1 MTKVTKVPKPILTKQ
16 DIHFR
21 LRTCAEYGQ
30 ASFAGIA
37 SLSLAM
43 VLLINS
49 FKGGELAVNSAVFAA
64 FAAYFVFAL
73 LQLGTMALIRRDLLQ
88 HGGLRRSTR
97 RLGYVLLISLL
108 TANIFVVTAA
118 FQLIKSKKSAAYTLS
133 VYALLTTVFVFAI
146 SALNVFKP
154 YVSDLFV
161 PGMALLLI
169 AGAIQFI
176 ALLLIARYA
185 DNQLLPKWMWIAAVL
200 LLASSVTGNLFA
212 LALGILLIARLR
224 NRDVSSGTKLNEVI
238 DRLSR
243 SSTSMLGLWFI
254 GFLLAISLCSY
265 LTFDYGMAIDNNYGA
280 ILQSPSLTYPLGTD
294 NFGRCL
300 FSRIVFGA
308 RISLFVGILSTLIPV
323 IIGGSL
329 GAVSGYYG
337 RSTDNLIMRA
347 LDILYAIP
355 GILLAIA
362 IIAAFGANTVNLIL
376 ALSIGAI
383 PTYART
389 MRANVML
396 VSTLE
401 YVQAARAFGAGDL
414 IILLRHIV
422 PNSIA
427 PMIVKSTLTVG
438 GAIISTSSLSYLG
451 LGVEPHIPE
460 WGNILKVGS
469 AYLETNAYTAIY
481 PGLAIIALVLS
492 FNFLG
497 DGLRD
502 ALDPKLD

>member
-1 MTKVTKVPKPILTKQ
+1 MTKSILSKQ

-21 LRTCAEYGQ
+21 LQTCSEYGQ

-37 SLSLAM
+37 TLSLAL
-43 VLLINS
+43 VLLFNS
-49 FKGGELAVNSAVFAA
+49 FDGAQLATNSVVFVA
-64 FAAYFVFAL
+64 FVSYLVFAL

-88 HGGLRRSTR
+88 YGEIRRTTR
-97 RLGYVLLISLL
+97 WLGYVLLVSLL
-108 TANIFVVTAA
+108 TANIFIATAA
-118 FQLIKSKKSAAYTLS
+118 FQLIKRKNSAIYTLS
-133 VYALLTTVFVFAI
+133 VYALLTTVFVFAV

-154 YVSDLFV
+154 YVSNMFV
-161 PGMALLLI
+161 PGMALILF
-169 AGAIQFI
+169 AGVIQI
-176 ALLLIARYA
+176 LGLLLISRYA
-185 DNQLLPKWMWIAAVL
+185 DQQLLPKWFWIVAVL
-200 LLASSVTGNLFA
+200 VLATSLTGNLFA
-212 LALGILLIARLR
+212 LALGILLITKLQ
-224 NRDVSSGTKLNEVI
+224 NKEGSSGTKLNEVVE
-238 DRLSR
+238 RLSR
-243 SSTSMLGLWFI
+243 STTSMLGLWFI
-254 GFLLAISLCSY
+254 GFLIAISLCSY
-265 LTFDYGMAIDNNYGA
+265 LTFDYGLAIDNNYSA

-323 IIGGSL
+323 IIGGTL
-329 GAVSGYYG
+329 GAISGYYG
-337 RSTDNLIMRA
+337 RNTDNLIMRA

-362 IIAAFGANTVNLIL
+362 IIAAFGANTVNLII

-389 MRANVML
+389 MRANVLL

-469 AYLETNAYTAIY
+469 SYLETHSYTAIY

>member
-1 MTKVTKVPKPILTKQ
+1 MTKPILTKQ

-21 LRTCAEYGQ
+21 LRTCSEYGQ

-37 SLSLAM
+37 SLILAL

-49 FKGGELAVNSAVFAA
+49 FDGAHLAVNSAVFAA
-64 FAAYFVFAL
+64 CVSYLVFAL
-73 LQLGTMALIRRDLLQ
+73 LQLGTMALIRRDLLK
-88 HGGLRRSTR
+88 HGELRRTTR
-97 RLGYVLLISLL
+97 WMGYVLLLSLL
-108 TANIFVVTAA
+108 TANIFIVTSA
-118 FQLIKSKKSAAYTLS
+118 FQLIKRKKSAAYTLS
-133 VYALLTTVFVFAI
+133 VYALLTTVFVFAV

-154 YVSDLFV
+154 YVSNFFV
-161 PGMALLLI
+161 PGMSLILI
-169 AGAIQFI
+169 AGAIQLLS
-176 ALLLIARYA
+176 LLLISRYA
-185 DNQLLPKWMWIAAVL
+185 DDQRPPKWLWLVAVL
-200 LLASSVTGNLFA
+200 LLATSLTGNLFA
-212 LALGILLIARLR
+212 LALGILLMSRLKTKQG
-224 NRDVSSGTKLNEVI
+224 SSGTKLNEVV

-265 LTFDYGMAIDNNYGA
+265 FTFDYGMAIENNYGA
-280 ILQSPSLTYPLGTD
+280 ILQSPSLAYPLGTD

-323 IIGGSL
+323 IVGGSL
-329 GAVSGYYG
+329 GAISGYYG
-337 RSTDNLIMRA
+337 RNTDNLIMRA

-414 IILLRHIV
+414 IILLRHII

-469 AYLETNAYTAIY
+469 SYLETHAYTAVY

>member
-1 MTKVTKVPKPILTKQ
+1 MNKLNLTKQ
-16 DIHFR
+16 EIQFK
-21 LRTCAEYGQ
+21 LRTCSEYGQ
-30 ASFAGIA
+30 AGFAGAA
-37 SLSLAM
+37 SLGLTL

-49 FKGGELAVNSAVFAA
+49 FRWSDGTVKPVFLALA
-64 FAAYFVFAL
+64 AAYLAFSL
-73 LQLGTMALIRRDLLQ
+73 LQLATMVLIRRDVFRF
-88 HGGLRRSTR
+88 GELRSGTR
-97 RLGYVLLISLL
+97 RLGYVLLLSLL
-108 TANIFVVTAA
+108 TANIFIVTAA
-118 FQLIKSKKSAAYTLS
+118 FQLLKRRKSTEYTLA
-133 VYALLTTVFVFAI
+133 VYALLSTLFVFAV
-146 SALNVFKP
+146 SSLNVFKP
-154 YVSDLFV
+154 YVSNLFL
-161 PGMALLLI
+161 PGMGLLLAAGVLQLFSLLLMARYATDRFLPKWFWIPALLILATSTTGNI
-169 AGAIQFI
+169 FALALG
-176 ALLLIARYA
+176 LLLIAR
-185 DNQLLPKWMWIAAVL
+185 V
-200 LLASSVTGNLFA
+200 
-212 LALGILLIARLR
+212 
-224 NRDVSSGTKLNEVI
+224 RDTEGMSGSKINEI
-238 DRLSR
+238 MDRLSR

-254 GFLLAISLCSY
+254 GFLLSISLCSY
-265 LTFDYGMAIDNNYGA
+265 LTFDYGMAINNNYGA
-280 ILQSPSLTYPLGTD
+280 ILQKPSLAYPLGTD

-300 FSRIVFGA
+300 FTRIVFGA
-308 RISLFVGILSTLIPV
+308 RISLFVGLLSTLIPV
-323 IIGGSL
+323 LIGGAL
-329 GAVSGYYG
+329 GAISGYYG
-337 RSTDNLIMRA
+337 RNTDNLIMRA

-389 MRANVML
+389 MRANVLL

-414 IILLRHIV
+414 KILLKHIV
-422 PNSIA
+422 PNSLS
-427 PMIVKSTLTVG
+427 PMIVKSTLTIG
-438 GAIISTSSLSYLG
+438 GAVISTSSLSYLG

-469 AYLETNAYTAIY
+469 SYLETHSYTAIF